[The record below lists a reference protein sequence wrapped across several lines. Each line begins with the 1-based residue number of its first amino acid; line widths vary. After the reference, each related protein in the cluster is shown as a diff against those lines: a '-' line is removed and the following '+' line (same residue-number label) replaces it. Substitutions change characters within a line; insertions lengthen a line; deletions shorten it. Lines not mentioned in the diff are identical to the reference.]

1 MQKRRKR
8 NEKQEKRKSIVSQR
22 LPKLHCRSF
31 SSTPVK
37 FVNFSAEVRKL
48 LCRSWL
54 TSLQKFVNFTA
65 EVLARRQSSFYVFL
79 LPYFLATCETRKI
92 LQRICPN
99 PAVDLMKS
107 SCGFYQI
114 LTSILGTR
122 PSRLRDVSLSS

>member
-1 MQKRRKR
+1 MIRGMQKRRKR
-8 NEKQEKRKSIVSQR
+8 EEKQEKRKSIVSQR

-37 FVNFSAEVRKL
+37 FVNFTAEVRKL

-79 LPYFLATCETRKI
+79 
-92 LQRICPN
+92 
-99 PAVDLMKS
+99 
-107 SCGFYQI
+107 
-114 LTSILGTR
+114 
-122 PSRLRDVSLSS
+122 